1 MILSSSASAFRLL
14 ALVLAATLI
23 PACGGPR
30 EERYDRPAAR
40 AAAIELDHVWIVTG
54 AGATER
60 ALLDEAGFR
69 LSGNRILFEN
79 TFLELR
85 PGLAAGASPFGIGF
99 RRTAGTPAAL
109 PFEQAPGG
117 ASQVAL
123 VAAATPVDVAA
134 NRAAI
139 AAAGAAAEPFLHS
152 NGARRVTGLR
162 VTAPSRAGLPP
173 ASTFVN
179 LSGAAE
185 LRVGGE
191 WLMELELDHG
201 SQNQELDL
209 RPRLP
214 LVIRF

>member
-1 MILSSSASAFRLL
+1 MLSQSAILFRLL
-14 ALVLAATLI
+14 CLMLLAGLA

-30 EERYDRPAAR
+30 EERYDRPSQQ
-40 AAAIELDHVWIVTG
+40 AAALELDHAWIMV
-54 AGATER
+54 ASGATER
-60 ALLDEAGFR
+60 TMLEEAGFR

-79 TFLELR
+79 AYLELR
-85 PGLAAGASPFGIGF
+85 PGVAARVAPFGIGF
-99 RRTAGTPAAL
+99 RRAGGSPAAL
-109 PFEQAPGG
+109 PFEQTVSTSA
-117 ASQVAL
+117 QVAL
-123 VAAATPVDVAA
+123 VAAAAGVDAGA

-139 AAAGAAAEPFLHS
+139 AAGGSAAEPFLHS

-162 VTAPSRAGLPP
+162 VSAPTRAGLPP

-185 LRVGGE
+185 LRVGEE